1 MKSLT
6 LFFIAICL
14 ILPTI
19 VQAESPFSSLQS
31 AKEKKSY
38 CKIYAN
44 FVPRRHH
51 YLTMHGKK

>member
-31 AKEKKSY
+31 AKEKKSRIAGFTQTLY
-38 CKIYAN
+38 PGGIII
-44 FVPRRHH
+44 
-51 YLTMHGKK
+51 